1 MADSSST
8 TVTDLISTLHQDI
21 IETHILTRL
30 DGPTLASLSCAS
42 TLLHKLASN
51 ELLWSKICRSTWP
64 STATI
69 SDNPRSFF
77 SDVYSVLDVGGS
89 VSDLD
94 RPFPELIS
102 AVDLHYRGKLIL
114 SRVVK
119 TETTTAWF
127 LSSPLRIDL
136 VDAKDTVETP
146 IKRGRWTED
155 TCRDLEQDLTLSWI
169 VIDPIGKRAANLSSH
184 RPVTVQRNWLTG
196 EVEAKFTT
204 VVGSVECV
212 ITVVT
217 CGEEEMHV
225 KEVNLKVEAMEGT
238 SLNGMDSLVILRSVM
253 EGKRGNGRRREAESK
268 WRHEEFMEKKR
279 ELKEKKIRVEL
290 VFDILTVAVGVLGFG
305 TLVGFCLWS
314 R

>member
-1 MADSSST
+1 MAGSSSS
-8 TVTDLISTLHQDI
+8 TVTDLISTVHQDI

-30 DGPTLASLSCAS
+30 DGPTLASVSCAS
-42 TLLHKLASN
+42 THLHKLASSDH
-51 ELLWSKICRSTWP
+51 LWSKICRSTWP
-64 STATI
+64 STTTI
-69 SDNPRSFF
+69 SDDSRSFF
-77 SDVYSVLDVGGS
+77 SDVYSVLDTAGTD
-89 VSDLD
+89 SDLD

-102 AVDLHYRGKLIL
+102 AVDLHYRGELIL

-127 LSSPLRIDL
+127 RTSPLRIDM
-136 VDAKDTVETP
+136 VDSKDSVETP

-184 RPVTVQRNWLTG
+184 RPVSVQRSWISG
-196 EVEAKFTT
+196 EVEAKFAT

-225 KEVNLKVEAMEGT
+225 KEVSLKVEEMEGT
-238 SLNGMDSLVILRSVM
+238 CLNGKDSLVILRSVI
-253 EGKRGNGRRREAESK
+253 EGTRGNGRRREVESK
-268 WRHEEFMEKKR
+268 RRHEEFMEKKR
-279 ELKEKKIRVEL
+279 EVKEKKMRVEL